1 VSFIRI
7 YTDEETNFAMTK
19 FLDPLI
25 QDVVEKLKSAE
36 VQASLESHI
45 LRPMI
50 SRVLSILY
58 PYLFGIMLLWLMMF
72 VCLAMILLILIR
84 GSLADVL
91 MLRK

>member
-1 VSFIRI
+1 
-7 YTDEETNFAMTK
+7 MTK

-25 QDVVEKLKSAE
+25 QDVLEKLKSPE
-36 VQASLESHI
+36 VQASLETQI

-72 VCLAMILLILIR
+72 ICLALILLILVR
-84 GSLADVL
+84 GSLVDILA
-91 MLRK
+91 LRK